1 MVIRMFGKPVP
12 KRGSFTVEAAMIV
25 PFITLLI
32 IACLFF
38 AFFCHDSAVS
48 QSYALRVSEREALKF
63 AGTAAPEKGY
73 GDGAP
78 VCMSSITE
86 EITKDQG
93 SAPEAVFDLIKC
105 RKTASCRI
113 NGNLDTSLLQGEAD
127 GISSFSCRVKVKRI
141 SYPDDMLLARLKS
154 FAEKTD

>member
-1 MVIRMFGKPVP
+1 MEIRMFGKPVP

-38 AFFCHDSAVS
+38 AFFCHDSTVS

-93 SAPEAVFDLIKC
+93 SAPEES
-105 RKTASCRI
+105 T
-113 NGNLDTSLLQGEAD
+113 
-127 GISSFSCRVKVKRI
+127 GISTLLFCR
-141 SYPDDMLLARLKS
+141 ARQTEYRH
-154 FAEKTD
+154 FPAELRSKG